1 MEQSNE
7 IWARQPDEPET
18 VYMYFEKYLYMLSPR
33 NYGYIASIFGKSV
46 RTIARYSSKWNWVK
60 RANAYDE
67 HISQNIKIGLAE
79 YCKDSEIQKFLTKM
93 EFSTVAKRLFNN
105 MKVLLECSDSVFT
118 NPIIF
123 KKLKFYR
130 EVIDTARK
138 IYPLIDFVPYPEIF
152 LEKLKQDI
160 ILNKDG
166 SQQIDVA
173 KKFRISNF
181 QDYQHFIDYF
191 ENTIKNDNENNDD
204 KDAIERFLNTN
215 PDDDNDLETDV
226 MSVIYDEPTSPDDN
240 YLEEYRA
247 RTGKVK

>member
-1 MEQSNE
+1 MEQKNE

-18 VYMYFEKYLYMLSPR
+18 EYMLFEKYLYMLGDRS
-33 NYGYIASIFGKSV
+33 YGYVASVCGKSI

-67 HISQNIKIGLAE
+67 YIRQNHKIGLAE
-79 YCKDSEIQKFLTKM
+79 YCRDMEVQKFLIKM

-130 EVIDTARK
+130 EVVDTARK
-138 IYPLIDFVPYPEIF
+138 IYPLIDFVPHHEIF

-160 ILNKDG
+160 IINKDD
-166 SQQIDVA
+166 SQNIDSGR
-173 KKFRISNF
+173 KFKISQF
-181 QDYQHFIDYF
+181 QDYNHFINYF
-191 ENTIKNDNENNDD
+191 EDAIKYDNENNND
-204 KDAIERFLNTN
+204 KDAIERFLTLN
-215 PDDDNDLETDV
+215 PDDDNDLDTDV
-226 MSVIYDEPTSPDDN
+226 MSVIYDKPTSPDDN

-247 RTGKVK
+247 RTGKDK